1 MTLGATQT
9 DRPGE
14 DRIGQQGPSVAVVLP
29 ASGRQE
35 SLEPALR
42 RLLPACRDLGIE
54 VCVIW
59 PQGAGPVH
67 RTLVRDGRITFLA
80 SPGGTAADMRAM
92 AARELSADILI
103 FTDEDRAALEDWGDS
118 LMYRSGLFIRRTS
131 GEIDVDWLARFESEG
146 VSDPG
151 RMARGA

>member
-1 MTLGATQT
+1 MTLGATRS
-9 DRPGE
+9 DHPGE
-14 DRIGQQGPSVAVVLP
+14 GLEGHRGPAVAVVLP
-29 ASGRQE
+29 ASGRQDR
-35 SLEPALR
+35 LEPALR

-80 SPGGTAADMRAM
+80 SPGQATADMRAL
-92 AARELSADILI
+92 AARELGADILI
-103 FTDEDRAALEDWGDS
+103 FTDEDRAVLEDWDDS

-131 GEIDVDWLARFESEG
+131 GEINVDWLARFESEG

>member
-1 MTLGATQT
+1 MTLGATHA

-14 DRIGQQGPSVAVVLP
+14 DRRGQQAPSVAVVLP
-29 ASGRQE
+29 ASGRQDL
-35 SLEPALR
+35 LEQALR

-54 VCVIW
+54 ICVIW

-67 RTLVRDGRITFLA
+67 RTLVRDGHITFLA
-80 SPGGTAADMRAM
+80 SPSTAAADMRAM
-92 AARELSADILI
+92 AAREISADILI

-118 LMYRSGLFIRRTS
+118 LMYRSGHFIRRAS
-131 GEIDVDWLARFESEG
+131 GEINVDWLARFESEG